1 MIELFEALM
10 RSFKI
15 SIVKQEWMK
24 ALKTQLNIN
33 NLKLNEYNPKL
44 KKKTL
49 ERRKNKK

>member
-33 NLKLNEYNPKL
+33 NLKLNEYNPKF
-44 KKKTL
+44 KKK
-49 ERRKNKK
+49 NPGKKKK